1 MSCVID
7 GMTCMDFGGNFVL
20 RHNQVMK
27 NFQMR
32 NWDVR
37 VDALPFLGDASI
49 HHEDNDMNHFVVVV
63 GIPYDFFAHLVSLK
77 QVSMNWSAQNVYSLG
92 DIPSHH

>member
-27 NFQMR
+27 SFQMR

-37 VDALPFLGDASI
+37 VDALSFLDDTPI
-49 HHEDNDMNHFVVVV
+49 YHEENDMNHFVVVV
-63 GIPYDFFAHLVSLK
+63 GIPYDSLAHLVSLK
-77 QVSMNWSAQNVYSLG
+77 PISMNWSAQDL
-92 DIPSHH
+92 

>member
-7 GMTCMDFGGNFVL
+7 GMTGMDFGGNFVL
-20 RHNQVMK
+20 RHDQVMT

-37 VDALPFLGDASI
+37 VDALSFLGDTPS
-49 HHEDNDMNHFVVVV
+49 HHWSHDLHHFVVV
-63 GIPYDFFAHLVSLK
+63 GSIPYDSLAHLVSLK
-77 QVSMNWSAQNVYSLG
+77 QISMNWSAQNVYSLG

>member
-7 GMTCMDFGGNFVL
+7 KMTGMDFGGNFVL

-27 NFQMR
+27 NFQMS
-32 NWDVR
+32 NWEVR
-37 VDALPFLGDASI
+37 VDALSFFDDTPI
-49 HHEDNDMNHFVVVV
+49 YHEDNNMNDFVVVV
-63 GIPYDFFAHLVSLK
+63 GIPYDFLAHLVSLK
-77 QVSMNWSAQNVYSLG
+77 QISMNWSAQNVYSLG

>member
-27 NFQMR
+27 NFQMS

-37 VDALPFLGDASI
+37 VNALSFLGDT
-49 HHEDNDMNHFVVVV
+49 
-63 GIPYDFFAHLVSLK
+63 
-77 QVSMNWSAQNVYSLG
+77 
-92 DIPSHH
+92 PSHH